1 MDRHQL
7 VFTNASVFDGCDG
20 QLQRN
25 LNISVADGL
34 IDSVA
39 AAPVPVRDGEERI
52 DLQGKTLMPGLIDA
66 HFHCNS
72 PSFNIASVDKMHSSY
87 LAQFARQY
95 LEDSLL
101 RGFTTVRDAGGAD
114 RGLVQG
120 IESGLIK
127 GPRVLISGRALSQ
140 TGGHGDMR
148 PGDEQQLCGCGYR
161 GSLSAVVDGADQM
174 RKAVRE
180 QLRQGAHQIKIFVSG
195 GVLSPTDPIWMN
207 QFCDDEIRAAVE
219 EAATRRT
226 YVMAHAHTA
235 EAVYRCA
242 KNGVRSIEHGTLTD
256 PKTAEFVAEKGA
268 FVVPT
273 LTVIDGLLNGPVEL
287 PKAAQEK
294 LKSVSDQ
301 AFQAVEYCQAA
312 GVKLGLG
319 TDLFGELHGMEAQ
332 ELVLRGQISGAVE
345 ALRSATSVNAEL
357 INMKDQLGVIKAGA
371 IADLIVVDGDP
382 LGDINVLTQPTEK
395 MPFIMQAGAIV
406 KNTLGSNKP
415 QQADKV

>member
-1 MDRHQL
+1 MSRL
-7 VFTNASVFDGCDG
+7 IFTDTTVFDGCDSK
-20 QLQRN
+20 LQHK
-25 LNISVADGL
+25 LNISITNGL
-34 IDSVA
+34 IDIVRPSPI
-39 AAPVPVRDGEERI
+39 PVQDGEVRI
-52 DLQGKTLMPGLIDA
+52 DLKGKTLMPGLIDA

-87 LAQFARQY
+87 LAQFARHY
-95 LEDSLL
+95 LEDCLL

-120 IESGLIK
+120 IASGLIK
-127 GPRVLISGRALSQ
+127 GPRVLISGKALSQ

-148 PGDEQQLCGCGYR
+148 SGDERQLYGCAYR
-161 GSLSAVVDGADQM
+161 GSLSVVVDGAEQM

-180 QLRQGAHQIKIFVSG
+180 QLRQGAHQIKIFASG

-219 EAATRRT
+219 EATTRRT

-242 KNGVRSIEHGTLTD
+242 KNGVRSIEHGTMAD
-256 PKTAEFVAEKGA
+256 QKTAEFVAEKGA

-287 PKAAQEK
+287 AKTARDK
-294 LKSVSDQ
+294 LKAVAEQ
-301 AFQAVEYCQAA
+301 AFKAVEYCQKA

-332 ELVLRGQISGAVE
+332 ELVLRGRISGAVE
-345 ALRSATSVNAEL
+345 ALRSATSVNADL
-357 INMKDQLGVIKAGA
+357 INMKDQLGVIKTGA

-382 LGDINVLTQPTEK
+382 ITDINLLTKPTEK
-395 MPFIMQAGAIV
+395 MPLIMKAGEIV
-406 KNTLGSNKP
+406 KNQLHFNNK
-415 QQADKV
+415 K